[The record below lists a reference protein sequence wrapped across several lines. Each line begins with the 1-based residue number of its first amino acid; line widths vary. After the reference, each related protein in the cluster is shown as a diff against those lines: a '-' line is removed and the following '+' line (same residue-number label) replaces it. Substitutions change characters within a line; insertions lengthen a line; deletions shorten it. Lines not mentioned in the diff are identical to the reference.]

1 MISQMIAS
9 AEGRSLLVR
18 ADAADFLHG
27 ALDAEA
33 EPGGWV
39 RPLRF
44 LPPQVRALGSCQ
56 AWHPGLYRQMA
67 RTAAG
72 VSIEFETNASRV
84 ALELVPDEEPVVT
97 CRLRER
103 IFAPA
108 ESFDGV
114 ACEVDGRGGEP
125 GWGEVLAVSID
136 GTGEDA
142 GPLPQGARLVSFV
155 LDGAGEAP
163 GAVQV
168 LPGFGATHHVR
179 IWLPCLRGVRVRGL
193 WGDGTAFTPV
203 DPRPSLLAIGDGP
216 TQGMACGNPA
226 LAWPTRLSER
236 LGFDLVNQGIH
247 RQVFQSGMLSG
258 LGAVNG
264 IAGVV
269 VALGAAA
276 VVGERCGKCN
286 IAALEHNPH
295 CLRAINAH
303 WGVESQRLP
312 RPGLTLVESHRAVHL
327 RGARAAGAG
336 VDGQRIGART
346 GDIDL
351 HPPHVVPCG
360 EQRSRQLDAPSAGG
374 AARAHAVARH
384 IATVAAVRERVA
396 SDGLERGGEAVVATV
411 ANEFAGIE
419 MLIVGPPGKAVAG

>member
-142 GPLPQGARLVSFV
+142 GPLSQGARLVSFV

-269 VALGAAA
+269 VALGAAYRREPCQA
-276 VVGERCGKCN
+276 RLVARDVRAFLAELARLFPDAPIWVVTPLWHNADRVPEHAGSCISELGDLLAEGV
-286 IAALEHNPH
+286 AAHDRMEL
-295 CLRAINAH
+295 
-303 WGVESQRLP
+303 
-312 RPGLTLVESHRAVHL
+312 
-327 RGARAAGAG
+327 
-336 VDGQRIGART
+336 VDG
-346 GDIDL
+346 L
-351 HPPHVVPCG
+351 
-360 EQRSRQLDAPSAGG
+360 SLLD
-374 AARAHAVARH
+374 H
-384 IATVAAVRERVA
+384 RVA
-396 SDGLERGGEAVVATV
+396 LLADAEEMPGAKGAHQIARRLETRIRESCDGL
-411 ANEFAGIE
+411 
-419 MLIVGPPGKAVAG
+419 

>member
-1 MISQMIAS
+1 MITQMIAS

-269 VALGAAA
+269 VALGAAYRREPCQA
-276 VVGERCGKCN
+276 RLVARDVRAFLAELARLFPDAPIWVVTPLWHNADRVPEHAGSCISELGDLLAEGV
-286 IAALEHNPH
+286 AAHDRMEL
-295 CLRAINAH
+295 
-303 WGVESQRLP
+303 
-312 RPGLTLVESHRAVHL
+312 
-327 RGARAAGAG
+327 
-336 VDGQRIGART
+336 VDG
-346 GDIDL
+346 L
-351 HPPHVVPCG
+351 
-360 EQRSRQLDAPSAGG
+360 SLLD
-374 AARAHAVARH
+374 H
-384 IATVAAVRERVA
+384 RVA
-396 SDGLERGGEAVVATV
+396 LLADAEEMPGAKGAHQIARRLETRIRESCDGL
-411 ANEFAGIE
+411 
-419 MLIVGPPGKAVAG
+419 

>member
-44 LPPQVRALGSCQ
+44 LPPQVRAIGSCQ

-125 GWGEVLAVSID
+125 GWGEVRAVSID

-269 VALGAAA
+269 VALGAAYRREPCQA
-276 VVGERCGKCN
+276 RLVARDVRAFLAELARLFPDAPIWVVTPLWHNADRVPEHAGSCISELGDLLAEGV
-286 IAALEHNPH
+286 AAHDRMEL
-295 CLRAINAH
+295 
-303 WGVESQRLP
+303 
-312 RPGLTLVESHRAVHL
+312 
-327 RGARAAGAG
+327 
-336 VDGQRIGART
+336 VDG
-346 GDIDL
+346 L
-351 HPPHVVPCG
+351 
-360 EQRSRQLDAPSAGG
+360 SLLD
-374 AARAHAVARH
+374 H
-384 IATVAAVRERVA
+384 RVA
-396 SDGLERGGEAVVATV
+396 LLADAEEMPGAKGAHQIARRLETRIRESCDGL
-411 ANEFAGIE
+411 
-419 MLIVGPPGKAVAG
+419 

>member
-269 VALGAAA
+269 VALGAAYRREPCQA
-276 VVGERCGKCN
+276 RLVARDVRAFLAELARLFPDAPIWVVTPLWHNADRVPEHAGSCISELGDLLAEGV
-286 IAALEHNPH
+286 AAHDRMEL
-295 CLRAINAH
+295 
-303 WGVESQRLP
+303 
-312 RPGLTLVESHRAVHL
+312 
-327 RGARAAGAG
+327 
-336 VDGQRIGART
+336 VDG
-346 GDIDL
+346 L
-351 HPPHVVPCG
+351 
-360 EQRSRQLDAPSAGG
+360 SLLD
-374 AARAHAVARH
+374 H
-384 IATVAAVRERVA
+384 RVA
-396 SDGLERGGEAVVATV
+396 LLADAEEMPGAKGAHQIARRLETRIRESCDGL
-411 ANEFAGIE
+411 
-419 MLIVGPPGKAVAG
+419 

>member
-226 LAWPTRLSER
+226 LARPTRLSER

-269 VALGAAA
+269 VALGAAYRREPCQA
-276 VVGERCGKCN
+276 RLVARDVRAFLAELARLFPDAPIWVVTPLWHNADRVPEHAGSCISELGDLLAEGV
-286 IAALEHNPH
+286 AAHDRMEL
-295 CLRAINAH
+295 
-303 WGVESQRLP
+303 
-312 RPGLTLVESHRAVHL
+312 
-327 RGARAAGAG
+327 
-336 VDGQRIGART
+336 VDG
-346 GDIDL
+346 L
-351 HPPHVVPCG
+351 
-360 EQRSRQLDAPSAGG
+360 SLLD
-374 AARAHAVARH
+374 H
-384 IATVAAVRERVA
+384 RVA
-396 SDGLERGGEAVVATV
+396 LLADAEEMPGAKGAHQIARRLETRIRESCDGL
-411 ANEFAGIE
+411 
-419 MLIVGPPGKAVAG
+419 

>member
-1 MISQMIAS
+1 M
-9 AEGRSLLVR
+9 
-18 ADAADFLHG
+18 
-27 ALDAEA
+27 
-33 EPGGWV
+33 

-269 VALGAAA
+269 VALGAAYRREPCQA
-276 VVGERCGKCN
+276 RLVARDVRAFLAELARLFPDAPIWVVTPLWHNADRVPEHAGSCISELGDLLAEGV
-286 IAALEHNPH
+286 AAHDRMEL
-295 CLRAINAH
+295 
-303 WGVESQRLP
+303 
-312 RPGLTLVESHRAVHL
+312 
-327 RGARAAGAG
+327 
-336 VDGQRIGART
+336 VDG
-346 GDIDL
+346 L
-351 HPPHVVPCG
+351 
-360 EQRSRQLDAPSAGG
+360 SLLD
-374 AARAHAVARH
+374 H
-384 IATVAAVRERVA
+384 RVA
-396 SDGLERGGEAVVATV
+396 LLADAEEMPGAKGAHQIARRLETRIRESCDGL
-411 ANEFAGIE
+411 
-419 MLIVGPPGKAVAG
+419 